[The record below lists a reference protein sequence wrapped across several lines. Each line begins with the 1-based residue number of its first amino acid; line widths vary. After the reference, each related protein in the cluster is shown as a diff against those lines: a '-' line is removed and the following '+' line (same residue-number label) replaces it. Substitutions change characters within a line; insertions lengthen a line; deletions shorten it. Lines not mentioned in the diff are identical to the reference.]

1 MTLPSLPTLLRAGA
15 ALLFALLLALV
26 AAVRVGAQ
34 APEGVQDVPTDG
46 ATEGSTADEHEDAG
60 ESRATSFRAVDGA
73 VREDVPG
80 GMLVVG
86 AYGAIAA
93 LLLFFLLRQQS
104 QLRELDARIVALRG
118 EIDRGAS
125 QKGNERA

>member
-1 MTLPSLPTLLRAGA
+1 MTLPSLSTLLRTGA
-15 ALLFALLLALV
+15 ALLFALLVAFAVALR
-26 AAVRVGAQ
+26 AGAQ
-34 APEGVQDVPTDG
+34 APDG
-46 ATEGSTADEHEDAG
+46 AQDEPPPGATHDNAQDAGEDAA

-73 VREDVPG
+73 IREDVPG

-93 LLLFFLLRQQS
+93 LLLLFLLRQQS